1 MCTCTTKM
9 ICLGPLIIFWLQVQF
24 DLLTHSLF
32 HQTISILRIVLKFH
46 IINHLIF
53 FHLSGRQMIE
63 HTKRLVE
70 ERFTIVGGYQYNA
83 EVGYY
88 LATKGICNLWT
99 GSVMTGSTLVVL
111 VIVQV
116 LEIIMGDLI
125 LTKIS
130 TVKLDIIFLY
140 LNLGCIWRYRF
151 SYDTV
156 WCTKYRRG
164 HDAREGSLRLY

>member
-1 MCTCTTKM
+1 
-9 ICLGPLIIFWLQVQF
+9 
-24 DLLTHSLF
+24 
-32 HQTISILRIVLKFH
+32 
-46 IINHLIF
+46 
-53 FHLSGRQMIE
+53 
-63 HTKRLVE
+63 
-70 ERFTIVGGYQYNA
+70 
-83 EVGYY
+83 
-88 LATKGICNLWT
+88 
-99 GSVMTGSTLVVL
+99 MTGSTLVVL

-116 LEIIMGDLI
+116 LEIVMGDLI

-156 WCTKYRRG
+156 WCNKYRRG